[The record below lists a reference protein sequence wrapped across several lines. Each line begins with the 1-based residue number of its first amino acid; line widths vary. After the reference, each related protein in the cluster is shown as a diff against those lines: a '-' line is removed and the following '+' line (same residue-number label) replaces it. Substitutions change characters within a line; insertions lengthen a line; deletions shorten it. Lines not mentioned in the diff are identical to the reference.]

1 MKFISKD
8 VLLIEDDIDHRELI
22 VNEIKKD
29 KELVS
34 TIYSVGDGQEALDFL
49 FRKGKYG
56 TMNKSFALGLIILD
70 VRLPKISGIDVLKRI
85 KLDEQ
90 LKTVPVVIL
99 TSSSHQQDM
108 VQAYANHVNSYI
120 IKPVKFENFIDKI
133 KK

>member
-120 IKPVKFENFIDKI
+120 IKPVKFEDFIDKI